1 MKIMNMKKLLA
12 LLAAAVPLLLS
23 PAASGAQALDS
34 AVDAARPPGYPV
46 APGIWKLH
54 GQQPGLATNDLEP
67 LRRMVGKASVVAL
80 GESFHTSGGF
90 YVTKH
95 RVFRFLVEKMGFRV
109 FAIESNWTRAD
120 DAARYVQTCEGTP
133 EQALRGHI
141 PVWPSTELADMLRWM
156 CEWNSNHPKAAD
168 KVHYFGFD
176 IQQAQI
182 DGRALIDFLPRIG
195 IMPTHPWIG
204 GIESC
209 EGVTRRHP
217 LGEVPPE
224 RHDRCL
230 QTLAEIEAHLQTNAN
245 EIRER
250 TSAED
255 LEIAK
260 IRVVGLRADENQM
273 FLIFHDFGAG
283 YSARDVAMANTFLK
297 LREMR
302 FPKAK
307 TMIWAANSHVSKSTL
322 PNGATPMGMHLA
334 AALKRDY
341 VTFALGAYVTEV
353 DYGRC
358 GPVDLVPGS
367 VDERLNGL
375 GPDTLFVD
383 FAFPGTRRPYLP
395 KGLLH
400 IGSEEFDLKRHFNG
414 MFWMRHSA
422 KMTPTLWEPCQ

>member
-1 MKIMNMKKLLA
+1 MRLKRLVLLA
-12 LLAAAVPLLLS
+12 TLVPLLS
-23 PAASGAQALDS
+23 ATAAGAQPYDQ

-46 APGIWKLH
+46 VPGIWKLH
-54 GQQPGLATNDLEP
+54 GQQPGLPTNDLEP
-67 LRRMVGKASVVAL
+67 LRRMIGKASVVAL
-80 GESFHTSGGF
+80 GESYHTSGGF

-109 FAIESNWTRAD
+109 FAIESAWTGAD

-133 EQALRGHI
+133 EAALRRHI
-141 PVWPSTELADMLRWM
+141 SVWPSTELADMLRWM
-156 CEWNSNHPKAAD
+156 CEWNSNHPRPAD

-176 IQQAQI
+176 IQQANV
-182 DGRALIDFLPRIG
+182 DGHALIDFLRRTG
-195 IMPTHPWIG
+195 ISPNHPWIG

-209 EGVTRRHP
+209 EGVTLKHSP
-217 LGEVPPE
+217 GEVPPE
-224 RHDRCL
+224 RHARCVQAL
-230 QTLAEIEAHLQTNAN
+230 EEVGAHFEAEAGA
-245 EIRER
+245 IRER
-250 TSAED
+250 TSAEE

-260 IRVVGLRADENQM
+260 LRVVGLRADEDQV
-273 FLIFHDFGAG
+273 FTIFHDFAAG
-283 YSARDVAMANTFLK
+283 YSARDVGMAHTFLK

-341 VTFALGAYVTEV
+341 VTFALGAYVSEV
-353 DYGRC
+353 DYSIC
-358 GPVDLVPGS
+358 GEVPRVPGS

-375 GPDTLFVD
+375 GPDTLLVD

-400 IGSEEFDLKRHFNG
+400 IGQEEFDLKRHFNG

>member
-1 MKIMNMKKLLA
+1 MRWKRLVLLA
-12 LLAAAVPLLLS
+12 TLLPLLS
-23 PAASGAQALDS
+23 AGGAGAQPFDQ
-34 AVDAARPPGYPV
+34 AVDAAKPPGYPV
-46 APGIWKLH
+46 VPGIWKLH
-54 GQQPGLATNDLEP
+54 GQQPGLPTNDLEP
-67 LRRMVGKASVVAL
+67 LRRMIGKASVVAL

-90 YVTKH
+90 YVTKD
-95 RVFRFLVEKMGFRV
+95 RVFRYLVEKMGFRV

-133 EQALRGHI
+133 EEALRGHI

-156 CEWNSNHPKAAD
+156 CEWNRNHPKPAD

-182 DGRALIDFLPRIG
+182 DGRELIDFLRRIG
-195 IMPTHPWIG
+195 ITPVHPWVG
-204 GIESC
+204 GIETC

-217 LGEVPPE
+217 LGEVPQE
-224 RHDRCL
+224 RHDRCI
-230 QTLAEIEAHLQTNAN
+230 QTLAELEAYLQDNAA

-250 TSAED
+250 TSAEE

-260 IRVVGLRADENQM
+260 IRVVGLRADENQL

-297 LREMR
+297 LRELR

-307 TMIWAANSHVSKSTL
+307 TMIWAANSHISKSTL

-341 VTFALGAYVTEV
+341 VNFALGAYVTEV
-353 DYGRC
+353 DYGTC
-358 GPVDLVPGS
+358 GPVDRVPGS
-367 VDERLNGL
+367 VDERLNAL
-375 GPDTLFVD
+375 GPDTLLVD

-414 MFWMRHSA
+414 MFWMRHSD